1 MSRELW
7 TDAYL
12 DQMRTIGDPEA
23 DAIVHRV
30 FERRQFSA
38 LNAFV
43 GSLSGSSDLPR
54 DLPPEIRD
62 FVERTSARPTW
73 VQDMHLRRSER
84 FFTRHGLASMMAL
97 VCASLPECYTMRRG
111 VRILALTRQL
121 GAHIDRR
128 LHQTALMVIAVMR
141 PHGLDLGGPGVEQA
155 QRVRLIH
162 AAIRHLILLGKSS
175 EDSATGLPL
184 AGAEKAASPSIAAA
198 MNKAGFKWS
207 ITDDGQPLN
216 QEDLAFTL
224 LTFSYILPLAM
235 SRFGIPVTDDDHVDF
250 LHTWNVVGAYLGI
263 RRELMPETKADA
275 AYLLEQIKRRQ
286 WGASEDGAFLTDRLI
301 GFLQENVLRLHPLAP
316 LAPVFVRA
324 MVGDDTARVLGMNT
338 RHHAGVILFHQVVA
352 RLVRALNVIGAMLG
366 RFHPLRRLSTIVGE
380 RTIQVLYN
388 YSSQH
393 GDAPLAIPV
402 EWSGVKG
409 PATSLH

>member
-12 DQMRTIGDPEA
+12 DQMRAIGDPEA
-23 DAIVHRV
+23 DAVVHRV
-30 FERRQFSA
+30 FEQRQFSA

-43 GSLSGSSDLPR
+43 GSLSGASGLPR

-62 FVERTSARPTW
+62 FVERTSVRPAW
-73 VQDMHLRRSER
+73 VRDMHLRRSER

-121 GAHIDRR
+121 GAHVDRR

-141 PHGLDLGGPGVEQA
+141 PHGLDPGGPGVAEA

-162 AAIRHLILLGKSS
+162 AAIRHLILLGRSS
-175 EDSATGLPL
+175 QDSATGLPP
-184 AGAEKAASPSIAAA
+184 AGAENTASQSIAAA
-198 MNKAGFKWS
+198 LNNAGFAWS
-207 ITDDGQPLN
+207 VPADGQPLN

-235 SRFGIPVTDDDHVDF
+235 SRFGVPVTDDDHVDL
-250 LHTWNVVGAYLGI
+250 LHTWNVVGAYLGV
-263 RRELMPETKADA
+263 RRELMPETAVDA
-275 AYLLEQIKRRQ
+275 AYLVEQIKRRQ
-286 WGASEDGAFLTDRLI
+286 WGPTEDGAFLTDRVI
-301 GFLQENVLRLHPLAP
+301 GFLQQNVLRLHVLAP

-324 MVGDDTARVLGMNT
+324 MVGDDTARVLGMDT
-338 RHHAGVILFHQVVA
+338 RHHAGVILFHQVLA
-352 RLVRALNVIGAMLG
+352 RMVRGLNVIASALG
-366 RFHPLRRLSTIVGE
+366 RFHPLRRLSTFVGE
-380 RTIQVLYN
+380 RTIQVLYD

-402 EWSGVKG
+402 EWSGVKR
-409 PATSLH
+409 PAP